1 MNISNLYSSF
11 HDPFW
16 VIILSVT
23 LFFPIRKLIWVLYVR
38 KKQKTQKSVS
48 EDEKKTL
55 KQRATLTSVL
65 LSIIFSYIY
74 VNQVFN

>member
-23 LFFPIRKLIWVLYVR
+23 LFFPIRKLVWVLYVR

>member
-23 LFFPIRKLIWVLYVR
+23 LFFPIRKLVWVLYVR

-48 EDEKKTL
+48 EEEKKTL